1 MKMTRH
7 KFILNNNQQQTSD
20 TNKFFTLFNITFSN
34 LITERKNSFSIFV
47 TTIFFFFLLSFI
59 LFSCSDST
67 APPDNGG
74 LDTTSHNFTW
84 TTDTIGERNTVL
96 YCVSIINKDN
106 IWIGGYINSDEY
118 NALHWNGKKWEYIQI
133 RDEQYNIPLTGIE
146 DIWAISNDNIWIGI
160 GSIYN
165 YDGTIANLS
174 YRRNISTGER
184 VTSLW
189 YHAPDDIYGVGQDG
203 IIVHYDGL
211 KWEKIE
217 STTTTDIKDVWAV
230 YDEDSGKKTIL
241 CTVTKPYQKEDQ
253 RLLSISGHGV
263 NDTMTWDPDKK
274 AMSVWFE
281 KNSPVYVC
289 GSNLCYN
296 TDSIWATVE
305 IPNYYLYK
313 IRGSSNSNIFLVGS
327 YGFFVRFD
335 GSKWKIYDQ
344 FKVEQGTL
352 LDVAVTE
359 NLVVAVGT
367 IGDRGMI
374 IRGNR

>member
-1 MKMTRH
+1 MFLSTETKIDC
-7 KFILNNNQQQTSD
+7 KPVLIIFFCLFS
-20 TNKFFTLFNITFSN
+20 FTLFSCNRSTDPLDNIG
-34 LITERKNSFSIFV
+34 
-47 TTIFFFFLLSFI
+47 
-59 LFSCSDST
+59 
-67 APPDNGG
+67 PD
-74 LDTTSHNFTW
+74 TSSYYFTW
-84 TTDTIGERNTVL
+84 RTDTIGERNTVL
-96 YCVSIINKDN
+96 YCVSIINEDN

-118 NALHWNGKKWEYIQI
+118 NALHWNGKEWEYIQI
-133 RDEQYNIPLTGIE
+133 REDQYNIPLTGIE
-146 DIWAISNDNIWIGI
+146 DIWAVSNDNIWIGI

-174 YRRNISTGER
+174 YLRNIGTGER

-189 YHAPDDIYGVGQDG
+189 YNTPDDIYGVGQDG

-211 KWEKIE
+211 KWDKIE
-217 STTTTDIKDVWAV
+217 STTTTDIRDVWAV

-263 NDTMTWDPDKK
+263 NDTMAWNPEKK

-281 KNSPVYVC
+281 KNGPVYVC
-289 GSNLCYN
+289 GSNLCYYK
-296 TDSIWATVE
+296 DSIWNTIE

-313 IRGSSNSNIFLVGS
+313 IRGSSESNIFLVGS

-367 IGDRGMI
+367 IGERGII